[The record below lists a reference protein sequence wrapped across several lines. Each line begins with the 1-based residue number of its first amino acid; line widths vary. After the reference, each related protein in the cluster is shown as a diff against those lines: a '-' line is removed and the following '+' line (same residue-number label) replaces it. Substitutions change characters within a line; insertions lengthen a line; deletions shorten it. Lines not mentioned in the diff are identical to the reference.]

1 MLKRLVYTAI
11 LALFLLQI
19 VGYLPVFKLK
29 QWDIR
34 RKMELAIK
42 ENVLNETVH
51 RIAISNDNKM
61 QLHWER
67 AGKEFWFEGNL
78 YDIIRSEIKDSATI
92 YYCLS
97 DKKETNLTLNYAETL
112 KKQVNNPNTEGS
124 PSANDWQKILKIYV
138 PITPNLGDNFVEIK
152 ATKRLKMPTTYRHC
166 YTSLHF
172 NLIDPPPKS
181 LA

>member
-1 MLKRLVYTAI
+1 MLQRLFHTAI

-19 VGYLPVFKLK
+19 VGYSPVFTLK

-34 RKMELAIK
+34 RKMELIIK

-51 RIAISNDNKM
+51 IITISDKNKT
-61 QLHWER
+61 QFHWER
-67 AGKEFWFEGNL
+67 TDTEFWFEGNL
-78 YDIIRSEIKDSATI
+78 YDIIRSETKGNTII

-97 DKKETNLTLNYAETL
+97 DVKEANLTLKYAEIL
-112 KKQVNNPNTEGS
+112 KKRINAPNTEGS
-124 PSANDWQKILKIYV
+124 SLTDDWQKILKIYV
-138 PITPNLGDNFVEIK
+138 PITPNYWGNFVAIG
-152 ATKRLKMPTTYRHC
+152 APKRLKMPTVYRHS
-166 YTSLHF
+166 YASFYL